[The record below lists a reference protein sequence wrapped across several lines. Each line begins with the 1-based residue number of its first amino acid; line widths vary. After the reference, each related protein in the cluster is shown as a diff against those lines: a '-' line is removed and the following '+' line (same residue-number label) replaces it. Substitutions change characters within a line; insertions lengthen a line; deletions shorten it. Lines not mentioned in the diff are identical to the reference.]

1 MPIHK
6 PFQRKKFGS
15 KLQSYKSMKKQSSI
29 PIESP
34 KQIETKFKIAKM
46 ISEHEAQKANPSKM
60 VMLLHHH

>member
-15 KLQSYKSMKKQSSI
+15 KLQSYKDMKKQSSI

-34 KQIETKFKIAKM
+34 IQTERKFRQAKSKTQYEIEKL
-46 ISEHEAQKANPSKM
+46 NPSKM